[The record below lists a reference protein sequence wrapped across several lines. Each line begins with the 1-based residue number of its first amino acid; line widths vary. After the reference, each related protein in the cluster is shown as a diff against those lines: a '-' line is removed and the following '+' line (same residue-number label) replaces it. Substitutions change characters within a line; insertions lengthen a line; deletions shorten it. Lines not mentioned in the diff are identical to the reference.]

1 MKYELLELEYKKHL
15 AMITL
20 NRPELLNALN
30 AELVSEF
37 HGAIDEVGRNRN
49 VRTLI
54 ITGQGRGFC
63 SGADVTRWPEARPQ
77 EDQPTRTNSVGP
89 GIIELAP
96 HLRSI
101 PQPVIA
107 AVNGIAAGAGLGV
120 ALAADFR
127 VASQHARFSAIFVKR
142 SLVPDTGT
150 SYTLAKLVGHGIAS
164 EMALTG
170 KIYNASWALE
180 KGLVNSIV
188 SAPDLITTAEELG
201 NDIANNPP
209 MTVRA
214 IKRLVDSWYENLNDV
229 VVRETLGNS
238 DSASSEDRK
247 EAVRAFMENRT
258 PTFHDR

>member
-1 MKYELLELEYKKHL
+1 MNYELLELEYEDHL
-15 AMITL
+15 AILTL

-37 HGAIDEVGRNRN
+37 HTAIDEIGDNQN

-63 SGADVTRWPEARPQ
+63 SGADVTRWPEARSQ
-77 EDQPTRTNSVGP
+77 DNQTATTASVGR
-89 GIIELAP
+89 GIVELAP

-127 VASQHARFSAIFVKR
+127 IASQHARFSAIFVRR

-150 SYTLAKLVGHGIAS
+150 SYTLAQLVGHGVAS
-164 EMALTG
+164 EMALAG
-170 KIYNASWALE
+170 RIYDAPWALQ

-188 SAPDLITTAEELG
+188 PAQDLLTTAKDIA

-209 MTVRA
+209 ITVRA
-214 IKRLVDSWYENLNDV
+214 IKRLIDSWDENLNDV
-229 VVRETLGNS
+229 IIRETLGNS
-238 DSASSEDRK
+238 DSSSSEDRK
-247 EAVRAFMENRT
+247 EAVRAFMENRI